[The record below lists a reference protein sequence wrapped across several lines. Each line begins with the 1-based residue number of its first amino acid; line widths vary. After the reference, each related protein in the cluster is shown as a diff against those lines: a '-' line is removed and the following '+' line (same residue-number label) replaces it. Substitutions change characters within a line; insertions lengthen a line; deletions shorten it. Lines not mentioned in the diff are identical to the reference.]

1 MTLPGLVLP
10 RSSRHLI
17 SGATNTGPTTFV
29 RTLRGH
35 LNNEFK
41 SKVLGYSSGTRFA
54 RAYSA
59 MATNSASSDDE
70 NMSGGQQDM
79 RASQRAGAQTP
90 NRAGYFPL
98 GYKEGFSQWVR
109 LTRIFNIEEY

>member
-17 SGATNTGPTTFV
+17 FSGTDTSPASFV
-29 RTLRGH
+29 RTLKGH
-35 LNNEFK
+35 LNNDFK
-41 SKVLGYSSGTRFA
+41 SRVLGYLSGTRFA

-59 MATNSASSDDE
+59 MATNSASSDRE
-70 NMSGGQQDM
+70 GMSGGQQDM

-98 GYKEGFSQWVR
+98 GYKEGFSQWV
-109 LTRIFNIEEY
+109 